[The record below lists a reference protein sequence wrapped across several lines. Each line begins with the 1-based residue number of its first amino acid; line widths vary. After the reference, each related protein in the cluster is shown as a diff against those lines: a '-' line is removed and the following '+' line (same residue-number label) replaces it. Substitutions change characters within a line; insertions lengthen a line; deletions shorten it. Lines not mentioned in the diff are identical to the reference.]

1 MTITDKSCDKVCFVM
16 NLRSGIRALL
26 SSSHLL
32 WHYSWLDLDRDNGHL
47 GIEYI
52 ALIISNNW
60 IWFESDPLLRNS
72 RVQEIILSFVVLV
85 LLKPLSCY
93 GKLMWNLHIDTPW
106 VSPELSMYT
115 HTFGFFGKFATLRLH
130 FHELCT
136 LLPKSFL

>member
-1 MTITDKSCDKVCFVM
+1 MTITDKSFDKVCFVT
-16 NLRSGIRALL
+16 NLRSGSRALL

-32 WHYSWLDLDRDNGHL
+32 WHYSQLYLDGDFGHL

-60 IWFESDPLLRNS
+60 IWFKSDPLLRNS
-72 RVQEIILSFVVLV
+72 RVQEIIIYFVTLV
-85 LLKPLSCY
+85 LKPLSCY
-93 GKLMWNLHIDTPW
+93 GQLIWNLHIDTPW

-115 HTFGFFGKFATLRLH
+115 HTFGFFGKFATLKLH

-136 LLPKSFL
+136 LLPNSFL